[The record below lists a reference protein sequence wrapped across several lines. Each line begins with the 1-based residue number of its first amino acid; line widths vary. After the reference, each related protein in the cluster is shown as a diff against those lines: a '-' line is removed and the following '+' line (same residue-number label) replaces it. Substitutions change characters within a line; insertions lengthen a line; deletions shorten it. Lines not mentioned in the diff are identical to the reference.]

1 VYLDKVEWLFNI
13 DWRQML
19 VPQSSILEMVVRGT
33 LMYLGMFILL
43 RIFRRQAGS
52 VSIADLLLI
61 VIIADAAQNGMA
73 GEAKSVTEA
82 LALIVVIVFW
92 DYTLDWLG
100 FSSKL
105 MSRVLEPQPVVMVRN
120 GRMLRRNMKQEMITE
135 DELIGQLRE
144 QGIDEIGDVRECRLE
159 SNGEFSVI
167 KRSGNGKQGNKK
179 KQAGVK

>member
-1 VYLDKVEWLFNI
+1 MF
-13 DWRQML
+13 

-73 GEAKSVTEA
+73 GEAKTITEA
-82 LALIVVIVFW
+82 LALICVIIFW

-105 MSRVLEPQPVVMVRN
+105 MQRVLEPEPLLLIKN
-120 GRMLRRNMKQEMITE
+120 GRMQRRNMDEEMITE
-135 DELIGQLRE
+135 DEVRGQLRE
-144 QGIDEIGDVRECRLE
+144 QGIEDIKDVKECRLE

-167 KRSGNGKQGNKK
+167 RVSDERKKGNKK
-179 KQAGVK
+179 GQAGVN